1 MKKAL
6 LGLLFMSIFA
16 ILAACGNGDDSAS
29 DSGDNSGNAD
39 LWQEVQDKGEI
50 TVGTEGTYAPFTFHD
65 DSGELTGYDVE
76 VMKEVG
82 KRLDLDVKFEETQW
96 DSMFSGLNSARFD
109 VIANQVGKG
118 EDDERVGQYDFSDSY
133 TKSQSVVVTAADNN
147 DIKAIEDVEGKT
159 SAQSLTSN
167 YNAVATEAGA
177 QIEGVEG
184 LAQSIQL
191 IEQGR
196 VDLTF
201 NDKLAV
207 LDYLNNT
214 EKDAPVKI
222 AFETGEPN
230 ETYFTFRKD
239 SGEIV
244 EQFNKALDEM
254 REDGTL
260 ADISTKWFGEDVN
273 K

>member
-6 LGLLFMSIFA
+6 LGLLFMSVFA

-29 DSGDNSGNAD
+29 DSKDNGN
-39 LWQEVQDKGEI
+39 LWQEVKDEGVI
-50 TVGTEGTYAPFTFHD
+50 TVGTEGTYAPFTFHND
-65 DSGELTGYDVE
+65 NGELTGYDID

-82 KRLDLDVKFEETQW
+82 EHLGLEVKFEETQW
-96 DSMFSGLNSARFD
+96 DSMFSGLNSERFD

-118 EDDERVGQYDFSDSY
+118 ENNERVDQYDFSDPY
-133 TKSQSVVVTAADNN
+133 TQSQSVVVTAADNN
-147 DIKAIEDVEGKT
+147 DITSIEDVEGKT

-167 YNAVATEAGA
+167 YNARAEEAGA
-177 QIEGVEG
+177 KIEGVEG

-214 EKDAPVKI
+214 EKNAPVKI
-222 AFETGEPN
+222 AFEAGEPT
-230 ETYFTFRKD
+230 ETYFTFRKG

-244 EQFNKALDEM
+244 EQFNNALDEM

-260 ADISTKWFGEDVN
+260 AEISTKWFGEDVN